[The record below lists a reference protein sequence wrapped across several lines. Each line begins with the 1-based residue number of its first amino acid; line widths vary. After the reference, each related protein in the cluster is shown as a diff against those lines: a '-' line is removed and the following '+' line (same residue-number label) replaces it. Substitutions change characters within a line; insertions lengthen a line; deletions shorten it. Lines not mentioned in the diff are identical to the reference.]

1 MRALLLVLL
10 LPVSAQAASVLLVP
24 EDDKA
29 RALAADLV
37 DAFSAQKLVVKTAPA
52 GSPAVNCLSKE
63 GEERTTCLSA
73 IGEKAKS
80 IGVFVVSGGLKGA
93 SGKLTLE
100 LLVNG
105 AVAKKETTKVSKG
118 KVKQQMKGPLWNFIK
133 LLPKADGT
141 TAPIEGPKVT
151 VTDKDPEPEPVKKD
165 PDPVVKKE
173 PEPVKDPVVVN
184 DTPKKDEPKLTPPP
198 KKDELDLR
206 TPAPKKNKPKV
217 AAWVVTGLT
226 IAAAGTAATFGGLG
240 LAGKGRLEAAPNG
253 ESALTYD
260 EAVQLQQAT
269 NTQFTIA
276 LGTGIGAGVGAVV
289 SGILWGVE

>member
-1 MRALLLVLL
+1 MRAPSCWQRRRAEALLFVLL

-52 GSPAVNCLSKE
+52 GSPAVNCLTKE
-63 GEERTTCLSA
+63 GEERTTCLTG

-100 LLVNG
+100 LIVNG
-105 AVAKKETTKVSKG
+105 AVVKKETTRVSKG
-118 KVKQQMKGPLWNFIK
+118 KVKQQMKGPLWNLIK
-133 LLPKADGT
+133 LLPKADGA
-141 TAPIEGPKVT
+141 APVDQPKVT
-151 VTDKDPEPEPVKKD
+151 VTDKDPDPEPVPVKKD
-165 PDPVVKKE
+165 PDPVVKKD
-173 PEPVKDPVVVN
+173 PEPVKQDPVVVN

-198 KKDELDLR
+198 KKDDDLDLR
-206 TPAPKKNKPKV
+206 TPAPKPGKPKV

-260 EAVQLQQAT
+260 EAVQLQQ
-269 NTQFTIA
+269 
-276 LGTGIGAGVGAVV
+276 
-289 SGILWGVE
+289 